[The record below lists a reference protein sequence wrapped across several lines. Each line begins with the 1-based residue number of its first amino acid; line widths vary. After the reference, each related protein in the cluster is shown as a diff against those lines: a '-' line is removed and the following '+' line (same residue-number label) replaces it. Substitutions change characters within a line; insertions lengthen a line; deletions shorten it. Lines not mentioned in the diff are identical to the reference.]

1 MLFFNAQDKLWFQSI
16 IKKYTKN
23 QPATKQLL
31 KRNNLFQFSK
41 ICLITLKSLFAVICG
56 SAFINLAKQQVHK
69 RKKSERQKCWMER

>member
-31 KRNNLFQFSK
+31 KRNNLLQFSK
-41 ICLITLKSLFAVICG
+41 ICPITLKYLIAVIYG
-56 SAFINLAKQQVHK
+56 SAFTT
-69 RKKSERQKCWMER
+69 S